1 MGARARKTEG
11 TRVACVDLRALP
23 LQILLHDRPEWRRY
37 PAAVVAEDR
46 PDSPL
51 ILVSPLAE
59 RARLRPGMRYGVARD
74 LVPSLRAAP
83 VSDER
88 VKKTVDELTVAL
100 ATFSPRVEPDV
111 ERPGTFY
118 VDPNGL
124 HRIYGGFRSWAD
136 AVYQYLRGRRY
147 ESAVV
152 VGFERFEAFAVARSH
167 TGIEV
172 IGSRSEGRT
181 KVAEVRLASLGVSP
195 DLLRNLALLDVHT
208 LGDLLTLPGDA
219 LHARY
224 GAEASRLHA
233 LAGGPQM
240 PLQPRRFEEPV
251 RVEAE
256 IDPPDADH
264 ARLLFALKGA
274 LHTLITQVTARCETL
289 SALSIELRLETP
301 PRTRSKVHRERIE
314 PAAPTRD
321 ALSLLDLVR
330 LRLSDLA
337 LEAPVE
343 AIAVQAETAPPSGEQ
358 LALFRFEQKRDLRA
372 GDRALARVRAAFGPR
387 SVTKARLRDAH
398 LPEAGFSWDA
408 MEKMPNVTAK
418 KDAGVS
424 TPPLVRRVLP
434 RPKPL
439 PSRQG
444 EPYVGDGDRALL
456 RLYGPYRVS
465 GGWWVRTVE
474 RDYYYGET
482 GRGDLLWL
490 YYDRPRK
497 RWFLQGAVD

>member
-1 MGARARKTEG
+1 MGARAIDSRG

-37 PAAVVAEDR
+37 PVAVVPEDR
-46 PDSPL
+46 PDAPL
-51 ILVSPLAE
+51 LLVSPLAE

-83 VSDER
+83 VAEER
-88 VKKTVDELTVAL
+88 VKKTVDELALAL
-100 ATFSPRVEPDV
+100 ATFSPRVEPDA

-124 HRIYGGFRSWAD
+124 RRIYGGYRSWAD
-136 AVYQYLRGRRY
+136 AVFQYLRGRGY
-147 ESAVV
+147 ESSVI
-152 VGFERFEAFAVARSH
+152 VGFERFEAFAIARTH
-167 TGIEV
+167 AGIEV
-172 IGSRSEGRT
+172 IGSKSEARA
-181 KVAEVRLASLGVSP
+181 KVAEVRLAMLGIHP
-195 DLLRNLALLDVHT
+195 DLLRDLALLDVHT
-208 LGDLLTLPGDA
+208 LGDLLSLPHDA

-224 GAEASRLHA
+224 GPEASRLHA

-240 PLQPRRFEEPV
+240 PLQPRTFDEPV
-251 RVEAE
+251 RVTTE

-264 ARLLFALKGA
+264 ARLLFAIKGA
-274 LHTLITQVTARCETL
+274 LHTLINQVTARCETL
-289 SALSIELRLETP
+289 SALVIELTLESRP
-301 PRTRSKVHRERIE
+301 SKVHRERIE
-314 PAAPTRD
+314 PATPTRD

-330 LRLSDLA
+330 LRLSDLV

-343 AIAVQAETAPPSGEQ
+343 AIAVQAETAPPTGEQ

-387 SVTKARLRDAH
+387 SVTKARVRDAH

-408 MEKMPNVTAK
+408 MDRMPNVTARK
-418 KDAGVS
+418 EGRAS
-424 TPPLVRRVLP
+424 NPPLVRRVLP

-439 PSRQG
+439 PSRAG